1 MKITISIFL
10 VLLSISCLAQTA
22 PPIGPKPRDY
32 SAKKIKVVKIK
43 KPVKLTIKKVLHR

>member
-32 SAKKIKVVKIK
+32 TTKKVKAVKIK
-43 KPVKLTIKKVLHR
+43 KPVKLMVKKALHR